1 MIYFTFGSAA
11 ILTLGLVNTANGD
24 CEFTPTTNT
33 LLYWKIITTNYK
45 PTHSIPTLHVD
56 SMYSTYTHLQVHLL
70 HQETVKLP
78 IEEDVLN
85 LESTPLTLDVESP
98 SKSTVT

>member
-11 ILTLGLVNTANGD
+11 ILILGLVNTANGD

-33 LLYWKIITTNYK
+33 LLYWKIITTNCK
-45 PTHSIPTLHVD
+45 PTHSIPTSHVD
-56 SMYSTYTHLQVHLL
+56 SMYSAYTHPQVHLL
-70 HQETVKLP
+70 YQETVKRS
-78 IEEDVLN
+78 IKVCVQS